1 MSLTSLRTLQWFT
14 HFYPR
19 GSKSTQ
25 VILQRCTSWMSNDM
39 SNSCQDVAQ
48 LCATGGAFAA
58 RTKEGVS
65 WRHKTLH
72 DSTTYRA
79 IGGKPVLMEVGR
91 RKSKHVRG
99 LAESS
104 AFAIEVV
111 VTWGDENS
119 GGDSLQVWDQLSAG
133 VVDLCHTSGAFA
145 ARKSDGSVV
154 F

>member
-1 MSLTSLRTLQWFT
+1 
-14 HFYPR
+14 
-19 GSKSTQ
+19 
-25 VILQRCTSWMSNDM
+25 
-39 SNSCQDVAQ
+39 
-48 LCATGGAFAA
+48 
-58 RTKEGVS
+58 
-65 WRHKTLH
+65 
-72 DSTTYRA
+72 
-79 IGGKPVLMEVGR
+79 MEVGR